1 MKIAV
6 LGGDSD
12 TVLGFRLAGVH
23 EAYVFEE
30 TPMDVE
36 RLRNKLRELI
46 ESGGDV
52 GIILITERL
61 AEKIEIPDVKL
72 PIILQVPDKSG
83 SKLGEKALREI
94 VRRAIGVELKR

>member
-6 LGGDSD
+6 LGDKD
-12 TVLGFRLAGVH
+12 TALGFRLAGAH
-23 EAYVFEE
+23 EVYSFED
-30 TPMDVE
+30 TPLEVE

-46 ESGGDV
+46 ERGDV
-52 GIILITERL
+52 GIILITERF
-61 AEKIEIPDVKL
+61 AQRVEIPEVTL

-83 SKLGEKALREI
+83 SKFGEEAIKEI

>member
-6 LGGDSD
+6 LGDRD
-12 TVLGFRLAGVH
+12 TALGFRLAGAH
-23 EAYVFEE
+23 EVYSFED
-30 TPMDVE
+30 TPLEIE

-46 ESGGDV
+46 ERGDV
-52 GIILITERL
+52 GIILITERF
-61 AEKIEIPDVKL
+61 AQKVEIPEVTL

-83 SKLGEKALREI
+83 SKLGEEAIKEI